1 MREVKSGQVK
11 KRVEGKVKVKVKGD
25 IFWTPE
31 DPSRT
36 PQQDIA
42 PHRVYQT
49 SDISATVW
57 KHRES
62 RRFT

>member
-36 PQQDIA
+36 PHLTEYI
-42 PHRVYQT
+42 
-49 SDISATVW
+49 
-57 KHRES
+57 
-62 RRFT
+62 RRQI